1 MFDIKI
7 TEYDIFKAK
16 KEANEI
22 NKGKSITGR
31 NGTKEEQITGNIAEN
46 KIVEILNVSKA
57 NKIIDDGYDIKIN
70 NKLIDV
76 KCMGRKFKPK
86 LDYVANFY
94 PRQKEYK
101 ANYFLF
107 TSYNKNLKILT
118 VCGLIQKEK
127 YFEKAK
133 LIKKGTKRFRG
144 QSPPFIIEDDLYEL
158 EYKYF
163 TLIESLQEL
172 KNKLYENRNK

>member
-22 NKGKSITGR
+22 NKGKSTIGR
-31 NGTKEEQITGNIAEN
+31 NGTKEEQIIGNIAEN
-46 KIVEILNVSKA
+46 KIVEILNVPKA

-86 LDYVANFY
+86 LHYVANFY
-94 PRQKEYK
+94 PRQKNYK
-101 ANYFLF
+101 ANYYLF

-118 VCGLIQKEK
+118 VCGLIEKEK

-133 LIKKGTKRFRG
+133 LFKKGTKRFSG
-144 QSPPFIIEDDLYEL
+144 QTPFTLEDDLYEL
-158 EYKYF
+158 EYSYF
-163 TLIESLQEL
+163 TLLKSLQEL
-172 KNKLYENRNK
+172 KNKLYEN

>member
-22 NKGKSITGR
+22 NKGISTIGR
-31 NGTKEEQITGNIAEN
+31 NGTKEEQIIGNIAEN
-46 KIVEILNVSKA
+46 KIVEILNVPKA
-57 NKIIDDGYDIKIN
+57 NKIIDYGYDIKIN
-70 NKLIDV
+70 NKLIDI

-86 LDYVANFY
+86 LDYVANFF
-94 PRQKEYK
+94 PRQKNYK
-101 ANYFLF
+101 ANFFLY

-118 VCGLIQKEK
+118 VCGLIEKEQ

-133 LIKKGTKRFRG
+133 LFKKGTKRFRG
-144 QSPPFIIEDDLYEL
+144 QSPPLIVEDDLYEL

-163 TLIESLQEL
+163 TSIKSLQEL
-172 KNKLYENRNK
+172 KNKLYES